1 MATAA
6 DRIIQCYGTPMKR
19 QFTAT
24 AAIIYGGDL
33 VMINGD
39 GNALSATDT
48 AGAIIAGI
56 AESQCAAS
64 GTVTVLDC
72 ADFLI
77 PHASAATT
85 DINTVA
91 YADDSGGG
99 DDSDTNTL
107 IIGGVVG
114 VATNMWRVH
123 INYGANIVYEI
134 LQTQITTKVV

>member
-1 MATAA
+1 MATTA
-6 DRIIQCYGTPMKR
+6 DRLIQSFGTPMRR

-24 AAIIYGGDL
+24 AAIIYGGDI

-39 GNALSATDT
+39 GQALSATDT

-56 AESQCAAS
+56 AEAQCAAS
-64 GTVTVLDC
+64 GKVTVLDC
-72 ADFLI
+72 CDFLI
-77 PHASAATT
+77 PHASAAET

-114 VATNMWRVH
+114 YDTNMWRVH
-123 INYGANIVYEI
+123 INYGQNIINEI
-134 LQTQITTKVV
+134 FQTQITANVD

>member
-6 DRIIQCYGTPMKR
+6 DRLIQMFGTPMRR

-39 GNALSATDT
+39 GCALSASDT
-48 AGAIIAGI
+48 AAFVIAGI
-56 AESQCAAS
+56 AEAQTAAS

-72 ADFLI
+72 CDFLI
-77 PHASAATT
+77 PHTSAAAT

-99 DDSDTNTL
+99 DDSDTHTL

-114 VATNMWRVH
+114 YDTNMWRVH
-123 INYGANIVYEI
+123 INYGQNIVNEI
-134 LQTQITTKVV
+134 LQTQITANVD